1 VTTKKTATIDDR
13 GTVGRRAGN
22 VVAAPFNALVAIG
35 QQLSFYV
42 RAFGLMPRTARR
54 YKKEV
59 VRLIAEVS
67 LGSGGLAVIGGTVV
81 VVVFMTGAVGVEV
94 GLQGFTSLS
103 NIGVAALSGF
113 VSSYANTRE
122 VAPVLAGIAL
132 TATVGAGFTAQ
143 LGAMRI
149 SEEIDALETMAV
161 PSIPFLVTTR
171 ILAGSIAVIPLY
183 SLALLGSYVSTKFIV
198 TVYFGQ
204 SVGSYSHYFSVFLV
218 PSDILISFAKALTM
232 ALVVMSVTCYYGY
245 RASGGPAGVGKAVG
259 DAVRLSLMSVMF
271 IDLLMDL
278 AIYGGPSSVHVT
290 G

>member
-1 VTTKKTATIDDR
+1 MAQ
-13 GTVGRRAGN
+13 RRILASRASGLA
-22 VVAAPFNALVAIG
+22 AAPFNALVALG
-35 QQLSFYV
+35 QQLSFHAHAV
-42 RAFGLMPRTARR
+42 AWSPRTLRR

-59 VRLIAEVS
+59 LRLIAEVS
-67 LGSGGLAVIGGTVV
+67 LGTGGLALIGGTVV

-103 NIGVAALSGF
+103 NVGIDSLAGF

-149 SEEIDALETMAV
+149 NEEIDTLETMGI

-171 ILAGSIAVIPLY
+171 IIAGLISVIPLY
-183 SLALLGSYVSTKFIV
+183 SLALLGSYVATRLIV
-198 TVYFGQ
+198 TVYFHQ
-204 SVGSYSHYFSVFLV
+204 SSGAYSHYFSVFLV
-218 PSDILISFAKALTM
+218 PSDILISFAKVM
-232 ALVVMSVTCYYGY
+232 VMSLVVMAVTCYHGFK
-245 RASGGPAGVGKAVG
+245 ASGGPAGVGKAVG
-259 DAVRLSLMSVMF
+259 SAVRLSLISVMLV
-271 IDLLMDL
+271 DLLMDL
-278 AIYGGPSSVHVT
+278 ALYGGPSTVHVT